1 VTRIYLGLY
10 PTIIRMKDKFKSYF
24 DTIGSNVRRIRTEK
38 GWTQD
43 ELASRCSV
51 NREKISR
58 IENAKKDYMYSTLL
72 EVCEGLEIDVSE
84 IIAKKQP

>member
-1 VTRIYLGLY
+1 MRAQ
-10 PTIIRMKDKFKSYF
+10 
-24 DTIGSNVRRIRTEK
+24 K

-58 IENAKKDYMYSTLL
+58 IENARADYMLSTLL
-72 EVCEGLEIDVSE
+72 EVAEALEVNLNDLT
-84 IIAKKQP
+84 K